1 MSKREF
7 FGLFWPAFKRI
18 FTEKNIKSGWA
29 KTGIW
34 PHDESQV
41 LNQVEVQQ
49 PGSRPSTA
57 SSNSSAAISEARA
70 REVRKLAYEVLN
82 ISDPKARKLLNTM
95 ESIYTQNELLLHE
108 NQHL

>member
-7 FGLFWPAFKRI
+7 FGLFWPAFERA

-41 LNQVEVQQ
+41 LNQVKVQQ

-57 SSNSSAAISEARA
+57 GSNSSAVISEARA
-70 REVRKLAYEVLN
+70 KEVRKLAYKVLN
-82 ISDPKARKLLNTM
+82 ILNSKARKLLNTIK
-95 ESIYTQNELLLHE
+95 SIYT
-108 NQHL
+108 